1 MNIPLMDKRVRSLE
15 EMMADLIATS
25 ENTSRIVAQTSV
37 AMKEF
42 GDRVDR
48 SIEEGRADR
57 KKSAEEMGK
66 FQEAMQE
73 DRKSFKEEMREFKDK
88 VDRTIEEG
96 RADRRK
102 SAEEMSKF
110 QAEMSA
116 ARGHSER
123 EMSKFQ
129 DEMQEDRR
137 NSKEEMSKFQVEMEA
152 NRRKSDERMS
162 KFQAEMSAARG
173 HSEREMSK
181 FQDEMQED
189 RRNSKEEMSKF
200 QEDMR
205 LDRRE
210 LNKKLGEIAHKQG
223 RMAEDLVSPSICRI
237 LLEILGLPLS
247 YECNQSERV
256 RRRHSKIRGRRR
268 EFDVVAE
275 YGDYVLVVE
284 TKSTP
289 KPENIPE
296 LLAMTREFRDYFP
309 EFKDRKLIAG
319 LAMLYADKSLIRYA
333 SSKGIIIL
341 AVGDELMD
349 VMNEPGFVPTEF

>member
-25 ENTSRIVAQTSV
+25 ENTSRIVAQTSIEM
-37 AMKEF
+37 AAFKEEMKE
-42 GDRVDR
+42 DRR
-48 SIEEGRADR
+48 
-57 KKSAEEMGK
+57 
-66 FQEAMQE
+66 
-73 DRKSFKEEMREFKDK
+73 SFKEEMQEDRRSFKEEMKEDRRSFKEEMSEFKDK

-96 RADRRK
+96 RLDRRK
-102 SAEEMSKF
+102 SDVRMSKF

-116 ARGHSER
+116 ARGHSEN

-129 DEMQEDRR
+129 DEMQEDRK
-137 NSKEEMSKFQVEMEA
+137 NSKEEMSKFQEEMEA

-162 KFQAEMSAARG
+162 KFQEDM
-173 HSEREMSK
+173 H
-181 FQDEMQED
+181 ED

-210 LNKKLGEIAHKQG
+210 LNKKLGEIANKQG
-223 RMAEDLVSPSICRI
+223 RMAEDLVAPSICRI

-309 EFKDRKLIAG
+309 EYKDRKLIAG
-319 LAMLYADKSLIRYA
+319 LAMLYAHKSLIRYA
-333 SSKGIIIL
+333 SSKGILIL

-349 VMNEPGFVPTEF
+349 VMNEPGFKPIEF

>member
-110 QAEMSA
+110 QAEM
-116 ARGHSER
+116 
-123 EMSKFQ
+123 
-129 DEMQEDRR
+129 
-137 NSKEEMSKFQVEMEA
+137 EA
-152 NRRKSDERMS
+152 NRRKSDEQMS

>member
-1 MNIPLMDKRVRSLE
+1 
-15 EMMADLIATS
+15 
-25 ENTSRIVAQTSV
+25 
-37 AMKEF
+37 
-42 GDRVDR
+42 
-48 SIEEGRADR
+48 
-57 KKSAEEMGK
+57 
-66 FQEAMQE
+66 MQE
-73 DRKSFKEEMREFKDK
+73 DRRSFKEEMREFKDK

-110 QAEMSA
+110 QE
-116 ARGHSER
+116 
-123 EMSKFQ
+123 
-129 DEMQEDRR
+129 
-137 NSKEEMSKFQVEMEA
+137 EMEA
-152 NRRKSDERMS
+152 NRWKSDEQMS
-162 KFQAEMSAARG
+162 KFQAEMEASRKR
-173 HSEREMSK
+173 SDERMSK

-210 LNKKLGEIAHKQG
+210 LNKKLGEIANKQG
-223 RMAEDLVSPSICRI
+223 RMAEDLVAPSICRI

-333 SSKGIIIL
+333 SSKGILIL

-349 VMNEPGFVPTEF
+349 VMNEPGFVPSEF